1 MTRIFVKYG
10 LFAMLFLGGAAAHA
24 ETPLTLFQSFIGHHN
39 FQVTGNTLRTE
50 PNSGNACLVGV
61 SSSNPI
67 VGVPATAT
75 VSAAYLYW
83 AGSGSAVDATVALNG
98 TAITADRTF
107 TTTFPFARTDYDF
120 FSGFADVTALIAGNG
135 NGIYTFSGLTVNT
148 GAPHCAVSA
157 VLAGWSLVIVYEDPA
172 EDLRAVNLF
181 DGFQFFRGNAITL
194 TPNNFRVPVAPIN
207 GQFTV
212 ITWEGDPQ
220 NSGRLGGFSERLT
233 FNGALLDDGLIPP
246 GSNPSVQ
253 QYDGTINSLGQI
265 TSYGV
270 DIDTYDVSAFISA
283 ADTSATVVYSSGG
296 DLVLLSVEIMSTT
309 TQPFVDLEIQ
319 KSHVGNFLAG
329 TNGDYTIRV
338 TNNGPEP
345 EGDVITVTDTLPA
358 GMTYVSGT
366 GGAWVCGAV
375 GQDVSC
381 THPPPIPVGSSL
393 ADLTLTVALD
403 AAAIPSLTNTASV
416 SSGSTDNVPANDSSS
431 DLTVVIGP
439 DLSTSTKTVVDLNG
453 GDADPGDILRYTILL
468 NETGGDD
475 ALNVSVTDDMPTLAG
490 GFNVVSFP
498 AGATDNSTGAGTG
511 ANGSGFLNITNI
523 TVPTGSTETIVFEV
537 GIASG
542 AQPGDII
549 ANIAAVVSPNGP
561 GAGPAAADVIVSQSQ
576 ARAGGIKSLYL
587 FDLLTADP
595 NGFNDGPPP
604 YLSRTP
610 PGGGQAHVNIDK
622 TGAPVA
628 WTMTPQLRRDFTIT
642 GGVAPQVFVPVTL
655 YLSKN
660 GAGGGRVRRDLRVQL
675 DSIGPTSTR
684 IGSTVTLQ
692 FGAPPRSA
700 PIPIT
705 FNIPVDTDTTL
716 LQGSQMILTLRNVTP
731 GGGNRRIRVWPAVGG
746 NNSRVEMDSSTV
758 INVDNVS
765 FFDAASPGGAP
776 LTTITPGLDVFVRAG
791 VGDPFGNFDIAGAS
805 LDIDDA
811 LGAPQVVAQ
820 AMTAVANPDLATT
833 TFEFRYTVP
842 AAGAPGTWTA
852 SVTANEGT
860 EGIVRHQAAGVF
872 DVVLPE
878 LLVEKLSRV
887 ISDPANGTVD
897 PKRIPGATVEYAVIV
912 TNLGF
917 GVVDNASLVITDPV
931 PANTDLFVDT
941 SAGDPIVFTDG
952 TTASGLGY
960 TFASDVTFSSQ
971 PGGGPPYT
979 YVPVPDAA
987 GFDPLVTAMRINPAG
1002 IMNGA
1007 SGGNN
1012 PSFVIRFRVR
1022 ID

>member
-10 LFAMLFLGGAAAHA
+10 LFAMLFLAGATADA
-24 ETPLTLFQSFIGHHN
+24 ETPLSLFQSFIGHHN
-39 FQVTGNTLRTE
+39 FQTTGNTLRTE
-50 PNSGNACLVGV
+50 ANTGNACLVGV

-67 VGVPATAT
+67 VGVPAAAT

-83 AGSGSAVDATVALNG
+83 AGSGSTVDSIVALNG
-98 TAITADRTF
+98 TVIPADRTF
-107 TTTFPFARTDYDF
+107 TATFPFAGTDFDF
-120 FSGFADVTALIAGNG
+120 FSGFADVSALIAGNS
-135 NGIYTFSGLTVNT
+135 NGIYTFTGLTVNT

-172 EDLRAVNLF
+172 EDLRAVNIF

-194 TPNNFRVPVAPIN
+194 TPNNFRVPAAPIN
-207 GQFTV
+207 GKFTV

-220 NSGRLGGFSERLT
+220 NSGPLDGFSESLT

-253 QYDGTINSLGQI
+253 QYDGTINSLGQS
-265 TSYGV
+265 TSHGV

-283 ADTSATVVYSSGG
+283 GETSATVVYSSGG
-296 DLVLLSVEIMSTT
+296 DLVLLSAEIMSTT

-319 KSHVGNFLAG
+319 KSHAGDFLAG
-329 TNGDYTIRV
+329 ANGDYTISV

-358 GMTYVSGT
+358 GMTFVSGT

-393 ADLTLTVALD
+393 VDLTLTVAVGP
-403 AAAIPSLTNTASV
+403 AAIPSLSNTASV

-431 DLTVVIGP
+431 DVTVVIGP
-439 DLSTSTKTVVDLNG
+439 DLTSSTKTVVDVNG
-453 GDADPGDILRYTILL
+453 GDADPGDILRYTISLH
-468 NETGGDD
+468 ETGGGD

-490 GFNVVSFP
+490 GFNVVSIP

-523 TVPTGSTETIVFEV
+523 TVPTDSTETIVFEV
-537 GIASG
+537 AIASG

-549 ANIAAVVSPNGP
+549 ENIAAVISPNGP
-561 GAGPAAADVIVSQSQ
+561 GASPAAANVIVSQSQ
-576 ARAGGIKSLYL
+576 VAAGGIKSLYL
-587 FDLLTADP
+587 FDLASADP
-595 NGFNDGPPP
+595 HGFNDGPQP

-610 PGGGQAHVNIDK
+610 PGGGQAHVNVDK
-622 TGAPVA
+622 NAAPVA
-628 WTMTPQLRRDFTIT
+628 WTMTPQLSRDFTIS
-642 GGVAPQVFVPVTL
+642 GGLAPQVFVPVTL

-660 GAGGGRVRRDLRVQL
+660 GARGDPVRRDLRIRL

-684 IGSTVTLQ
+684 IGNTVTLQ
-692 FGAPPRSA
+692 FAAPPRTA

-705 FNIPVDTDTTL
+705 FNIPVDNDTTL
-716 LQGSQMILTLRNVTP
+716 LQGSQMTLTLTNVTP
-731 GGGNRRIRVWPAVGG
+731 GGGNRRIRVWPVVGG

-758 INVDNVS
+758 INVDSVG
-765 FFDAASPGGAP
+765 FFDAPSPGGAP
-776 LTTITPGLDVFVRAG
+776 VTTITPGLDIFVRAD
-791 VGDPFGNFDIAGAS
+791 VGDPFGNFDIAGAT
-805 LDIDDA
+805 LGIDDA
-811 LGAPQVVAQ
+811 LGVPQVAAQ
-820 AMTAVANPDLATT
+820 AMAAVANPDQATS
-833 TFEFRYTVP
+833 TFEFQYTVP
-842 AAGAPGTWTA
+842 ATGAPGTWTA

-860 EGIVRHQAAGVF
+860 EGIVTHQGSGVF
-872 DVVLPE
+872 DVVRPGI
-878 LLVEKLSRV
+878 LVSKLSRV
-887 ISDPANGTVD
+887 ISDPANGTID
-897 PKRIPGATVEYAVIV
+897 PKRIPGATVEYEVTV
-912 TNLGF
+912 TNQGF
-917 GVVDNASLVITDPV
+917 GLVDDTSLVITDLVPV
-931 PANTDLFVDT
+931 NTDLFVDT
-941 SAGDPIVFTDG
+941 GAGDPIVFIDG
-952 TTASGLGY
+952 ATASGLSY

-971 PGGGPPYT
+971 PGGGTPYT

-987 GFDPLVTAMRINPAG
+987 GFDPLVTEMQVNPTG
-1002 IMNGA
+1002 VMNGA

-1022 ID
+1022 IH